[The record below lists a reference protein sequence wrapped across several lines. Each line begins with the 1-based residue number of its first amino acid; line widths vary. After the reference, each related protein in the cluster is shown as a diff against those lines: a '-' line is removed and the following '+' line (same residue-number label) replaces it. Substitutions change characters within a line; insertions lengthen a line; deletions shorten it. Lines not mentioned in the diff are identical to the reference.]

1 MSKKLCLLAL
11 AGSVLLTAALCGCNT
26 NPGDT
31 ASNGS
36 GNGASHSAT
45 SNGGDKT
52 SHSPLQ
58 SIVSEVDNLVSPVFG
73 QNQQYS

>member
-1 MSKKLCLLAL
+1 MSKKLCVLAL

-26 NPGDT
+26 KPEDT

-52 SHSPLQ
+52 SRSPLQ
-58 SIVSEVDNLVSPVFG
+58 SIVSEADKLVSAVFW